1 MDLQYFLYD
10 LGDSYVSSVTSR
22 VLPTSEMAI
31 LAKRCC
37 RNRDSAV
44 SSSGRL
50 AAPFGGVWA
59 CLRAALKKPRLL
71 FGLSEESAE
80 SRLGPLFRTPYFLS
94 VFVHMPKRL
103 GAIAFSGIT
112 EHMDWSVLYSWILK
126 FRAPRSLQRRGQIVS
141 PPTLSLATS
150 N

>member
-1 MDLQYFLYD
+1 MFCGFAIPLVWFRRFLRVKRYFQ
-10 LGDSYVSSVTSR
+10 G
-22 VLPTSEMAI
+22 LPTSEMAI
-31 LAKRCC
+31 LAKSCC

-50 AAPFGGVWA
+50 PAPFQGLWA

-80 SRLGPLFRTPYFLS
+80 SSLGPLFRTPYVLS

-126 FRAPRSLQRRGQIVS
+126 FRAPRSLQRRDCGLPS
-141 PPTLSLATS
+141 
-150 N
+150 